1 MGATMKM
8 PITVGTGGMVNTITG
23 KAQQTDSFTAVIGHR
38 YLVAFSNLNEGTG
51 ITNPIDG
58 LDIIDDSGKL
68 STNPYQ
74 GYYSLLQMVIGR
86 ATKTT
91 VSCSWQPVAT
101 GATFTNIAW
110 IDLDA

>member
-1 MGATMKM
+1 MATMKM
-8 PITVGTGGMVNTITG
+8 PMAVGTGGTINTITG

-38 YLVAFSNLNEGTG
+38 YVVAFSNLNEGTG
-51 ITNPIDG
+51 ISNPIDG
-58 LDIIDDSGKL
+58 LDVIDSSGKL

-74 GYYSLLQMVIGR
+74 GYFSLLQMVIGR

-91 VSCSWQPVAT
+91 VTCSWQPVSG
-101 GATFTNIAW
+101 GASLTNITW